1 MKELYDKSV
10 TRHAAAAV
18 QPRPLT
24 ALCCRSAHRH
34 RPAAAGTIGRR
45 RELGLAEIR
54 EHIVSKELA
63 LEDFPHH
70 RAVGRI
76 IPIYS
81 SARLQPTA
89 AAPAAAAAAAAAGA
103 SSAPDVAADSVIGC
117 YEMRHGQG
125 SPDEQDPNAMPVT
138 AAPLPTLTLSPVPTL
153 PLTQILSLAPTPK
166 LSLALRLAP
175 RLSLALTLS
184 LSPAANRNPD

>member
-18 QPRPLT
+18 QPRPLA
-24 ALCCRSAHRH
+24 ALCCRSAHCR
-34 RPAAAGTIGRR
+34 RLAAAGTIGRR

-63 LEDFPHH
+63 VEDFPHH

-89 AAPAAAAAAAAAGA
+89 AEAAAPAAAPAAAAAAAAGA
-103 SSAPDVAADSVIGC
+103 SSAPDVAAHSVIGC

-138 AAPLPTLTLSPVPTL
+138 AAPLPTLTLGLAPTRTL
-153 PLTQILSLAPTPK
+153 RLSLSLA
-166 LSLALRLAP
+166 
-175 RLSLALTLS
+175 
-184 LSPAANRNPD
+184 PAANRNPN